1 MSKTFLAAI
10 NAQSKALE
18 MGKERGKRA
27 YADEPNITPIPRV
40 ERGKFK
46 RELPKEEIMVVLE
59 AQKRGMPRAK
69 IAKETGMKPAAVYN
83 ITRRYE
89 LKRGGG
95 FRVLGK
101 GG

>member
-1 MSKTFLAAI
+1 M
-10 NAQSKALE
+10 E

-46 RELPKEEIMVVLE
+46 RDLPKEEIMVVLE

-89 LKRGGG
+89 LKHSGG

-101 GG
+101 GE

>member
-10 NAQSKALE
+10 HAQNKALE
-18 MGKERGKRA
+18 MGKERGKRH
-27 YADEPNITPIPRV
+27 YAAEQNITPIPRGGH
-40 ERGKFK
+40 GKFE
-46 RELPKEEIMVVLE
+46 RVLPEKEIMAVLE
-59 AQKRGMPRAK
+59 SQKRGTPRAE
-69 IAKETGMKPAAVYN
+69 IAQQTGMKPAAVYN

-101 GG
+101 GE

>member
-1 MSKTFLAAI
+1 
-10 NAQSKALE
+10 
-18 MGKERGKRA
+18 
-27 YADEPNITPIPRV
+27 
-40 ERGKFK
+40 
-46 RELPKEEIMVVLE
+46 MVVLE

-89 LKRGGG
+89 LKHSGG

-101 GG
+101 GE

>member
-1 MSKTFLAAI
+1 MK
-10 NAQSKALE
+10 
-18 MGKERGKRA
+18 
-27 YADEPNITPIPRV
+27 
-40 ERGKFK
+40 
-46 RELPKEEIMVVLE
+46 VLE

-89 LKRGGG
+89 LKHGGG

-101 GG
+101 NG

>member
-1 MSKTFLAAI
+1 MSSKFLDAI
-10 NAQSKALE
+10 KAQNKALK
-18 MGKERGKRA
+18 MGEERGKRA

-46 RELPKEEIMVVLE
+46 RSIP
-59 AQKRGMPRAK
+59 K

-101 GG
+101 GE